1 MQKNRVILA
10 LMLSSALT
18 ACAASPTLEAT
29 TLQSVPEA
37 AVCCN
42 NFSEFPW
49 LELGTNEQIEFSINA
64 DSPVGRFAEGN
75 SYFAAFKLPARS
87 SKVNIQLASHMVNGE
102 VFAPKLITLDKAF
115 NIVNI
120 NVHDSFD
127 IETTGM
133 LTRTQYQLSFTLDV
147 EKTPYF
153 IVYTDESEL
162 GDSIQIP
169 HPAKERAVE
178 LGQPMPM
185 VTDPKYT
192 YEAFG
197 SLEVAIKTLSLA
209 APSRT
214 TETQKAAVV
223 VAPVKLSAP
232 ASATMQTS
240 SAVSSNTKSA
250 SMSVHADTRAYY
262 FESIRAA
269 VKNNQTSKAMTLLE
283 EANRLGID
291 GAQKVFVDAVDNK

>member
-18 ACAASPTLEAT
+18 ACAASPALEAT
-29 TLQSVPEA
+29 TLQSVPESL
-37 AVCCN
+37 VCCN
-42 NFSEFPW
+42 SFSEFPW
-49 LELGTNEQIEFSINA
+49 LELGTNEQIEFPINA
-64 DSPVGRFAEGN
+64 ESPVGCFADGN
-75 SYFAAFKLPARS
+75 SHFAAFNLSERS
-87 SKVNIQLASHMVNGE
+87 SKVTIQLASRMSNGS

-115 NIVNI
+115 NIVNV
-120 NVHDSFD
+120 NDRESFD

-133 LTRTQYQLSFTLDV
+133 LTRIQYQLSFTLDAA
-147 EKTPYF
+147 KTPYF

-162 GDSIQIP
+162 GDSIQVP

-192 YEAFG
+192 YERFG
-197 SLEVAIKTLSLA
+197 TLDVTVKTLSLA
-209 APSRT
+209 TPSRST
-214 TETQKAAVV
+214 ATQKTAGVA
-223 VAPVKLSAP
+223 APVKLSAP
-232 ASATMQTS
+232 GSATMQTP
-240 SAVSSNTKSA
+240 SAVSSNTKAA
-250 SMSVHADTRAYY
+250 SKSVHADTQAYY

>member
-1 MQKNRVILA
+1 
-10 LMLSSALT
+10 
-18 ACAASPTLEAT
+18 
-29 TLQSVPEA
+29 
-37 AVCCN
+37 
-42 NFSEFPW
+42 
-49 LELGTNEQIEFSINA
+49 
-64 DSPVGRFAEGN
+64 
-75 SYFAAFKLPARS
+75 
-87 SKVNIQLASHMVNGE
+87 
-102 VFAPKLITLDKAF
+102 
-115 NIVNI
+115 
-120 NVHDSFD
+120 
-127 IETTGM
+127 
-133 LTRTQYQLSFTLDV
+133 
-147 EKTPYF
+147 
-153 IVYTDESEL
+153 
-162 GDSIQIP
+162 
-169 HPAKERAVE
+169 
-178 LGQPMPM
+178 MPM

-240 SAVSSNTKSA
+240 SAVGSNTKSA
-250 SMSVHADTRAYY
+250 STSVHADTQAYY